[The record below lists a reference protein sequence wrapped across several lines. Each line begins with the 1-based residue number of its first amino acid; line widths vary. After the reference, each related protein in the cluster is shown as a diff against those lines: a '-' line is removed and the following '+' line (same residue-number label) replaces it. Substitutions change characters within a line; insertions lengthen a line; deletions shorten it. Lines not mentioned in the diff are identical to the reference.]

1 MTAKEM
7 FEDLGYED
15 ITNEYSYDKDCK
27 AVYVNK
33 TYIPYVHIIFEEL
46 GTTKVID
53 NEIDITIPLLKA
65 INKQVEEL
73 GWNNDTI

>member
-1 MTAKEM
+1 MKNAKEM
-7 FEDLGYED
+7 FEKLGYED
-15 ITNEYSYDKDCK
+15 ITNEYSYDKDYK
-27 AVYVNK
+27 AVYINK
-33 TYIPYVHIIFEEL
+33 TYTPHVRIIFEEY

-73 GWNNDTI
+73 GWNK